1 MKTKLKVPAV
11 VLVTGAVLGCVTGLS
26 SSCTR
31 QRPSALKPI
40 DQAALQKMV
49 TLLPKDYTDVNHSTW
64 CHRSDKRSTQRPAR
78 AKQGRGCSE
87 QAGLGIWKEFGERG
101 RGGRRGRFRLTFSL
115 MSATYAGVDGYVG
128 NTPLIRL
135 RRLSELTGCEILGK
149 AEFMNP
155 AGSVKDRAAYGIITD
170 AEAAGRL
177 KPGATIVEGTAG
189 NTGIGLAVIGRAR
202 GYRTVIVIPNNQ
214 SPEKMHLL
222 RTLGAE
228 VKAVPEKPYKDPENY
243 NHIARRLSEERGWFW
258 ANQFDNTAN
267 RDAHY
272 RSTGPEIWKQTEG
285 KVSAFVTA
293 VGTGGTLAGV
303 SSYLKE
309 QNPKIQIVCADPY
322 GAAMWSWFTNGN
334 LETND
339 GDSIA
344 EGIGQGRITKNVEG
358 IKVDR
363 AYRIPDQIGLT
374 IVYQLLGEE
383 GLFLGL
389 SSGINVAGAVR
400 FAKEAGPGQTIV
412 TVLCDSGH
420 KYQSTL
426 FNRDWLASN
435 HLDPDLPVRS
445 TLEL

>member
-1 MKTKLKVPAV
+1 
-11 VLVTGAVLGCVTGLS
+11 
-26 SSCTR
+26 
-31 QRPSALKPI
+31 
-40 DQAALQKMV
+40 
-49 TLLPKDYTDVNHSTW
+49 
-64 CHRSDKRSTQRPAR
+64 
-78 AKQGRGCSE
+78 
-87 QAGLGIWKEFGERG
+87 
-101 RGGRRGRFRLTFSL
+101 
-115 MSATYAGVDGYVG
+115 MSAKYSGIDGYVG
-128 NTPLIRL
+128 NAPLIRL

-155 AGSVKDRAAYGIITD
+155 GGSVKDRAAYGIITD
-170 AEAAGRL
+170 AEKAGRL

-189 NTGIGLAVIGRAR
+189 NTGIGLTVIGRAR

-243 NHIARRLSEERGWFW
+243 NHIARRLAEERGWFW

-272 RSTGPEIWKQTEG
+272 RGTGPEIWKQTEG
-285 KVSAFVTA
+285 KISSFVAA

-303 SSYLKE
+303 STYLKE
-309 QNPKIQIVCADPY
+309 QNPDIKIICADPF
-322 GAAMWSWFTNGN
+322 GAAMWSWFSNGN

-344 EGIGQGRITKNVEG
+344 EGIGQGRVTKNIEG
-358 IKVDR
+358 VKVDR
-363 AYRIPDQIGLT
+363 AYRVLDQAGLT
-374 IVYQLLGEE
+374 IVYQLLREE

-389 SSGINVAGAVR
+389 SSGINVAGALR
-400 FAKEAGPGQTIV
+400 YAKQSGPARTIV
-412 TVLCDSGH
+412 TILCDSGH

-435 HLDPDLPVRS
+435 HLDAELP
-445 TLEL
+445 LESIIDR